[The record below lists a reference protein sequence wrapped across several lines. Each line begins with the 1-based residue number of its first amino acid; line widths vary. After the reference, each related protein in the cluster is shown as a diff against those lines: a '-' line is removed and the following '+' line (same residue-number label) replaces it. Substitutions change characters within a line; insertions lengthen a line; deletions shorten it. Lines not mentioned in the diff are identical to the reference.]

1 MNKSIGAIK
10 ILVVD
15 DAPDT
20 LELVY
25 RKLSYRGYRVF
36 TVGSVGEAISFFET
50 NTVDIIITD
59 MKMPEASG
67 FDLIDYA
74 KANLRD
80 TEIIM
85 ITGYPS
91 YQDAVNAVKAG
102 AYEYLPKPFTTEA
115 LYAAVESVIEKQ
127 FAKKAV
133 TGEADTSSINR
144 YGIIGTSPAMKPVFD
159 YIEKTAAANITV
171 LITGESGTGK
181 ELVARAVHYFS
192 ARASAPFIPVN
203 CGAIPEELLESELF
217 GYVKGA
223 FTGANETRAGFFQTA
238 DGGTIFL
245 DEVSET
251 SQSMQVKLL
260 RVLQEK
266 EFFMVGS
273 RRLQNTDIRV
283 IAATN
288 KNLSE
293 LVKNEV
299 FREDLYYRLAV
310 VNIDIPPLREREDDV
325 LFLTNYFLRK
335 YSEELGKEKL
345 QLSDGVIQSIRK
357 YNWPG
362 NVRELENVIHRQVV
376 LSDSEIIDVHHL
388 PSFMKVS
395 PRTGFSSA
403 NMTLQELEQEHVLRV
418 LKRADNNQTKAAE
431 ILGISRRTLNRKL
444 KEYRDR

>member
-1 MNKSIGAIK
+1 MKIGVDAKK

-36 TVGSVGEAISFFET
+36 TAGSVGEAISFFET
-50 NTVDIIITD
+50 NTADIIITD
-59 MKMPEASG
+59 MKMPEANG
-67 FDLIDYA
+67 FDLINYA
-74 KANLRD
+74 KANLQGI
-80 TEIIM
+80 EIIM

-115 LYAAVESVIEKQ
+115 LYAAVESILEKQ
-127 FAKKAV
+127 FAKRAA
-133 TGEADTSSINR
+133 TGETDISQTNR
-144 YGIIGTSPAMKPVFD
+144 YGIIGTSRAMKPVFD

-181 ELVARAVHYFS
+181 ELVARAIHYFS

-203 CGAIPEELLESELF
+203 CGAIPDELLESELF

-223 FTGANETRAGFFQTA
+223 FTGAHETRAGFFQTA
-238 DGGTIFL
+238 DGGTILL

-273 RRLQNTDIRV
+273 RRSQKTDIRV
-283 IAATN
+283 LAATN

-293 LVKNEV
+293 LVKTKM

-325 LFLTNYFLRK
+325 LFLTNHFLRK
-335 YSEELGKEKL
+335 YSEELGKTKL
-345 QLSDGVIQSIRK
+345 QLTDGVIQSIK
-357 YNWPG
+357 QYNWPG
-362 NVRELENVIHRQVV
+362 NVRELENVIHRLAV
-376 LSDSEIIDVHHL
+376 LSDGETIEIHHL
-388 PSFMKVS
+388 PSFMKVRTLTGKS
-395 PRTGFSSA
+395 PV
-403 NMTLQELEQEHVLRV
+403 NMTLKALEQEHIFRV
-418 LKRADNNQTKAAE
+418 LKYVDNNQTKAAE
-431 ILGISRRTLNRKL
+431 ILAISRRTLNRKL
-444 KEYRDR
+444 NEYK